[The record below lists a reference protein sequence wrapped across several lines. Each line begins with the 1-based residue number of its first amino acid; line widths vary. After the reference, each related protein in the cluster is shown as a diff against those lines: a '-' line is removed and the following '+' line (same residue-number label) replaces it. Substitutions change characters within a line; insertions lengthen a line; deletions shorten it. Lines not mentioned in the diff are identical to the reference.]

1 MGTCGWIC
9 KRMAL
14 VDWEGMRQIIRDLWG
29 IEDGEVRMQNRSN
42 DGNRNSSFSEK
53 SSVDGRHRCYI
64 DGSSAA
70 CFEESGE
77 LWVKE
82 YADGNQRE
90 GRTYKVNFCP
100 ECGYRKPPIHYFK
113 SAYEGFPI
121 CAESDETLSKFSAS
135 LGEAIAQIN
144 HNIAIIKASM
154 SAQSTQNQC
163 FMDREMEL
171 SKEISYLK
179 EEVEYIK
186 KFTGIGDKCPKEYK
200 T

>member
-1 MGTCGWIC
+1 METFTSGWIC

-82 YADGNQRE
+82 YANGSQRE
-90 GRTYKVNFCP
+90 CRTYKVNFCP
-100 ECGYRKPPIHYFK
+100 QCGYKKPSIVSIKK
-113 SAYEGFPI
+113 SYQAVSGFGDQGDI
-121 CAESDETLSKFSAS
+121 ISKFSAS
-135 LGEAIAQIN
+135 LGEAVAQMN
-144 HNIAIIKASM
+144 HNIAIIKANM
-154 SAQSTQNQC
+154 SAQSTQNSC
-163 FMDREMEL
+163 FIEREMEFAR
-171 SKEISYLK
+171 EIEK
-179 EEVEYIK
+179 IK
-186 KFTGIGDKCPKEYK
+186 TEIKSIK
-200 T
+200 